1 MNARIS
7 QLAIAV
13 ALALVAILPS
23 ACLPEPGNVVPPADL
38 PPVPI
43 AAVTEQQDE
52 WLHDS
57 CTPKKL
63 LSAVSLADADRQ
75 IRASEGNFGEVVYE
89 TSSMQIV
96 AFACPGKPT
105 WSRSSAIIDDAERAI
120 DDPALTFP

>member
-1 MNARIS
+1 MKTRIS
-7 QLAIAV
+7 QLAA
-13 ALALVAILPS
+13 AASLALVAVLPS
-23 ACLPEPGNVVPPADL
+23 ACLPTPGNFVPPADL

-52 WLHDS
+52 WLHDY

-63 LSAVSLADADRQ
+63 VSAVSLADADRQ
-75 IRASEGNFGEVVYE
+75 VRASEGNFGEVVYE

-105 WSRSSAIIDDAERAI
+105 WAVDSRVGSA
-120 DDPALTFP
+120 P